1 MGRSSPA
8 VTAVDWKPSYRQ
20 LVHRYVRKHFGSA
33 QGVTDLFPYMKP
45 DFRIKGGG
53 DDVFDPRITLKSN
66 NEYHGIERHARQYHA
81 VGMYDSAAEHWL
93 IAAAWRYDVMKANR
107 NFDDR
112 HVEAMEFALKNFRF
126 NRSLDRWQKRLRV
139 LVIRRTRNRPAL
151 HQGPHPRGPQRAACV
166 AHWAKDAAIKI
177 ARLSFFRT
185 RSRFSM

>member
-8 VTAVDWKPSYRQ
+8 VTAVDWTPSYRR

-53 DDVFDPRITLKSN
+53 DDVFAPRITLKSN

-93 IAAAWRYDVMKANR
+93 IAAAWRHDVMKANR

-126 NRSLDRWQKRLRV
+126 NRSLDRWQKRLH
-139 LVIRRTRNRPAL
+139 RTC
-151 HQGPHPRGPQRAACV
+151 PRADRFGLDQSKIDLSDQRSEGEINTV
-166 AHWAKDAAIKI
+166 Y
-177 ARLSFFRT
+177 
-185 RSRFSM
+185 RSHGQAPPFSSG